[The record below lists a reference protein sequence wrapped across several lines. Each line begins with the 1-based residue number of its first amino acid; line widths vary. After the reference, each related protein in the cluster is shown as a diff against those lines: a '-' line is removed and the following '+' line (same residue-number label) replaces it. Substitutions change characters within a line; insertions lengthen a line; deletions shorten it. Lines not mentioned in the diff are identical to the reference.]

1 MPVAKQL
8 YELQEVDTDI
18 EHTRQTLNLKQG
30 QMGNRDA
37 LNASSARLA
46 AEEKSLEELK
56 HQRRDAEFELADANS
71 KIAEA
76 EKQLYGGKISNSK
89 ELSNLQHEINTLK
102 ALSDKQETKTLE
114 TIDKMEEQEKKV
126 ATMATDHHLLEHTWQ
141 QEQKQVA
148 ADIELLNK
156 TLANLT
162 EQRQNNAAQ
171 IEPTAITLYEKV
183 RKLKKTGVSKVEQ
196 GICHACHI
204 SQSASTLQK
213 ARGGQPVQ
221 CGTCGR
227 ILFIS

>member
-8 YELQEVDTDI
+8 YELQEIDTDI
-18 EHTRQTLNLKQG
+18 EHTRQTLDIKKG
-30 QMGNRDA
+30 QLGNRDVMD
-37 LNASSARLA
+37 ASSTHLA
-46 AEEKSLEELK
+46 NAHKALEELK
-56 HQRRDAEFELADANS
+56 HRRRDAEFELADAMS
-71 KIAEA
+71 KISEA
-76 EKQLYGGKISNSK
+76 EKQLYGGKITNSK

-102 ALSDKQETKTLE
+102 ALSDKLETKTLE
-114 TIDKMEEQEKKV
+114 TIDKAEDQEKTV
-126 ATMATDHHLLEHTWQ
+126 ANLTANHRKIEETWG

-162 EQRQNNAAQ
+162 EQRQSVVTQ
-171 IEPTAITLYEKV
+171 IESTAVSLYEKV
-183 RKLKKTGVSKVEQ
+183 RRQKKPAVSKVEQ
-196 GICHACHI
+196 GICRACRI

-213 ARGGQPVQ
+213 ARGGQPIQ